1 MGEQD
6 ARLYA
11 PAVDNNRE
19 PILEVLR
26 KVMPGPGT
34 ILEIAS
40 GSGQH
45 GSWFAPEFPE
55 HRWAPSDVDHGNLA
69 SIDAWASTS
78 ARDSSADNILP
89 ARVID
94 ASQADWP
101 VSDIAADLVLMYSA
115 NMIHIAPWSAGLG
128 LLAGAGRLL
137 PGNGRLLL
145 YGPFLRNGRPATESD
160 AEFDRSL
167 KARDPS
173 WGLRD
178 LDRVVASAGEHGLEL
193 AQQVDMPVGNLSLIF
208 RPSGAGPAAST

>member
-1 MGEQD
+1 MARGEQD

-19 PILEVLR
+19 PILAVLR
-26 KVMPGPGT
+26 KVMPAPGA

-45 GSWFAPEFPE
+45 ASWFAPEFPE
-55 HRWAPSDVDHGNLA
+55 HRWAPSDFDPGNLA
-69 SIDAWASTS
+69 SIDAWALEAERESG
-78 ARDSSADNILP
+78 AGNILP
-89 ARVID
+89 ARVVD

-101 VSDIAADLVLMYSA
+101 VSDIADDLVLMFSA

-128 LLAGAGRLL
+128 LLAGAGHLL
-137 PGNGRLLL
+137 PDQGLLFL
-145 YGPFLRNGRPATESD
+145 YGPFLRNGQPATESD

-167 KARDPS
+167 KARNPS

-178 LDRVVASAGEHGLEL
+178 LDQVVAAAQEQGLEL
-193 AQQVDMPVGNLSLIF
+193 AEQLDMPVGNLSLIF
-208 RPSGAGPAAST
+208 RSR